1 MSIAILGMV
10 VYVALMYT
18 QQRSK
23 MTTLMADSE
32 LQNNLNSKLNV
43 DGKDILRVTVSSS
56 KGGGLAFSGSAETV
70 TVGVVI
76 DASKEAQLRKQIDS
90 ILIAHKFNYLRTD
103 TS

>member
-1 MSIAILGMV
+1 MA
-10 VYVALMYT
+10 VYVALMYS

-23 MTTLMADSE
+23 MTTPMADGD

-70 TVGVVI
+70 TVVVI
-76 DASKEAQLRKQIDS
+76 VDESKVDQLRAKIDS
-90 ILIAHKFNYLRTD
+90 ILISHKFNYLRTD
-103 TS
+103 KS

>member
-1 MSIAILGMV
+1 MA
-10 VYVALMYT
+10 VYVALMYS

-23 MTTLMADSE
+23 MTTPMADGD

-70 TVGVVI
+70 TVGVVV
-76 DASKEAQLRKQIDS
+76 DESKVDQLRAKIDS
-90 ILIAHKFNYLRTD
+90 ILISHKFNYLRTD
-103 TS
+103 KS